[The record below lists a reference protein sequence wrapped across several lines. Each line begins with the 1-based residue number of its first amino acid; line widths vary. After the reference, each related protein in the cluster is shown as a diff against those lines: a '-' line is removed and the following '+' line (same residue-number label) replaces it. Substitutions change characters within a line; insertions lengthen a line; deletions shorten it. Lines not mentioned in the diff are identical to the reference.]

1 MGKILRIKN
10 LKKKNVWDSVE
21 SNEPLQGIISKK
33 KEKEYRC
40 CNTAKQ
46 NDVDIR
52 ESR

>member
-33 KEKEYRC
+33 KKK
-40 CNTAKQ
+40 NTGAATRQ
-46 NDVDIR
+46 NKMMSI
-52 ESR
+52 